1 MFTRDAFAWMM
12 VFATVA
18 FTTYGQ
24 LVLKWQV
31 STPSPAPFAWAGNWP
46 PLLLLLLRPWVI
58 SAFVAAFCA
67 SLCWMLAIARLDLS
81 RAYPFMALNFLL
93 VCVLAVPLFG
103 ETLTT
108 TKVFGLCF
116 IIVGLIILSQGQS

>member
-1 MFTRDAFAWMM
+1 MFIRDAFAWAM
-12 VFATVA
+12 VFATVIL
-18 FTTYGQ
+18 TTYGQ

-31 STPSPAPFAWAGNWP
+31 SIRAPAPFAWVESWP

-58 SAFVAAFCA
+58 SAFIAAFGA
-67 SLCWMLAIARLDLS
+67 SLCWMLAISRLDLS

-103 ETLTT
+103 DTFTAA
-108 TKVFGLCF
+108 KSIGLGC
-116 IIVGLIILSQGQS
+116 IIIGLIILSQG

>member
-1 MFTRDAFAWMM
+1 MFIRDAFAWMM
-12 VFATVA
+12 VFATVI

-24 LVLKWQV
+24 LILKWQV
-31 STPSPAPFAWAGNWP
+31 STRASAPFKLVENWP

-67 SLCWMLAIARLDLS
+67 SLCWMLAISRLDLS

-93 VCVLAVPLFG
+93 VCLLAVPLFG
-103 ETLTT
+103 ETVTPAKLA
-108 TKVFGLCF
+108 GLSL
-116 IIVGLIILSQGQS
+116 IIVGLVILSQG